1 MPRSGERLVVRL
13 HSINRQR
20 LLMASGALG
29 FVLVFVVGW
38 FLGGHFFEKEMIEKR
53 LLVDNVARLTIAEE
67 ELRQQV
73 VNAEI
78 AAEVDSVALEEVRK
92 TVVSLE
98 GRLAA
103 GEKELDLYRNLMSDD
118 SVPKG
123 LLIRELMLR
132 ALPDGSVAYRL
143 VVQQKT
149 SSLQAVKV
157 RVDVSV
163 EGELAGE
170 SATLS
175 LDTLD
180 SKVES
185 LPLSMTFKY
194 FEVSQGVMIFPE
206 DFVPHLVHVSLWR
219 AGQKSKKTQ
228 RIFGWR
234 LEDF

>member
-1 MPRSGERLVVRL
+1 MPRPGERLVVRL
-13 HSINRQR
+13 HSINRQW

-78 AAEVDSVALEEVRK
+78 AGEVDSAALEEVRK
-92 TVVSLE
+92 TVASLE
-98 GRLAA
+98 GRLAE

-123 LLIRELMLR
+123 LLIRELILR
-132 ALPDGSVAYRL
+132 ALPDGGVAYRL

-157 RVDVSV
+157 RVDISV

-175 LDTLD
+175 LDALD

-194 FEVSQGVMIFPE
+194 FEVSQGVMILPE

-219 AGQKSKKTQ
+219 VGQKSKKTQ
-228 RIFGWR
+228 RLFGWR